1 MTDIYSTSPNFL
13 SDDKTKKESSVKPE
27 LSKEDQLF
35 FDAMKEALHKIK
47 KDPSDFAVSSIL
59 KYSKDL

>member
-1 MTDIYSTSPNFL
+1 MTDIYSTSPHFL

-35 FDAMKEALHKIK
+35 FDSLKKALHGIEKE
-47 KDPSDFAVSSIL
+47 PSGETILNILQHSKSS
-59 KYSKDL
+59 